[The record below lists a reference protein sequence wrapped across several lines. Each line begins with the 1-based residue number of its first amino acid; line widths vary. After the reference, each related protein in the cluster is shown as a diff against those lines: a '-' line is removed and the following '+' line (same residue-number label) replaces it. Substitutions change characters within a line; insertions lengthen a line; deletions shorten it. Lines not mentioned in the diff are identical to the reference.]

1 MSFNVALAVIGGLT
15 LLMGLSAGFT
25 RSKLSVISEPMVATG
40 VGVLVGPLG
49 LGLLDLARWGEPTI
63 ILEQIARVTVAL
75 SVMGIALRLPRG
87 YFRSHWHTLSALLT
101 LGMLVMWGVSGLLA
115 WALLGGVSFWGAMLI
130 GAVVTPTDPVLSG
143 TIVTGEEARQNISAR
158 LRHLISAES
167 GANDGGAY
175 PFVLLGILMLTE
187 PAAAAWQTWA
197 VDVLLWEVGGAVAA
211 GLAIGYAAGRLQ
223 RWSADRDDL
232 EETSLLTITVALS
245 LTVLGATKLMGTDG
259 ILAVFAAGLAFHLAT
274 SEKRTERETH
284 VQEVLKR
291 VFTFPIF
298 VFFGMAL
305 PWHEWM
311 ALGWAGGVLA
321 ALILL
326 LRRLPTMLALRP
338 LLGPLRSHVD
348 TVFAG
353 WFGPI
358 GMAALFYAT
367 LAERKA
373 GLEEAWV
380 VGSLVVF
387 ASTVAHGMTATPL
400 TKWYGRKEG
409 TAENEGRGAEGA
421 SR

>member
-1 MSFNVALAVIGGLT
+1 MTLNIALAVVGGLT
-15 LLMGLSAGFT
+15 LVLGLSAGFT
-25 RSKLSVISEPMVATG
+25 RSKLLLVSEPMMATG
-40 VGVLVGPLG
+40 LGILVGPLG
-49 LGLLDLARWGEPTI
+49 LGVLDLAEWGHAHT
-63 ILEQIARVTVAL
+63 ILEQVARLTVAL

-87 YFRSHWHTLSALLT
+87 YFRGHVRTMATVLVPGMAL
-101 LGMLVMWGVSGLLA
+101 MWAASGLLA
-115 WALLGGVSFWGAMLI
+115 WGLLGLSFWAALLV

-143 TIVTGEEARQNISAR
+143 TIVTGEEAHRHIPAR
-158 LRHLISAES
+158 IRHLISAES

-175 PFVLLGILMLTE
+175 SFVLLGILMLTE
-187 PAAAAWQTWA
+187 PAGQAWSTWLTQ
-197 VDVLLWEVGGAVAA
+197 VLLWEVGGAMAA
-211 GLAIGYAAGRLQ
+211 GLAIGYAAGTVQ
-223 RWSADRDDL
+223 EWSTARDDL

-245 LTVLGATKLMGTDG
+245 VTVLGVTKLMGTDG

-274 SEKRTERETH
+274 DEVRTEQETH
-284 VQEVLKR
+284 VQEALKR

-305 PWHEWM
+305 PWQEWV
-311 ALGWAGGVLA
+311 ALGWAGVALA

-326 LRRLPTMLALRP
+326 LRRLPMMLAMRPLLRP
-338 LLGPLRSHVD
+338 LRSRAD
-348 TVFAG
+348 TLFIG

-358 GMAALFYAT
+358 GVAALFYAT

-400 TKWYGRKEG
+400 TKCFGKR
-409 TAENEGRGAEGA
+409 RA
-421 SR
+421 SQEHESSHQL